1 MRTLFVAALGAAA
14 LLIPFGAALAHEGHD
29 HAEQT
34 VAPAPNSAARGEAT
48 GTDFEL
54 VAVARTPDLL
64 IYLDSFKT
72 NAPVE
77 GATIEAET
85 PAGAVKATAQ
95 PGQPYILA
103 APWLSKPGKYD
114 LIFTVTANNAAEILP
129 VTLEVPVAA
138 ARDAARTS
146 FFNTGIAGWLTAG
159 GLGLVLGIGLT
170 ALTRRRGRSAAVGVA
185 LLTVLAAQDARAH
198 EGEDHSKDA
207 APAPSVA
214 RERAQRLTDGT
225 LFVPKDTQRIF
236 ALRTVLSEQKAH
248 PRSIELPGRIIAD
261 PNASGFVQ
269 SAVGGR
275 LSAPPGGFPRL
286 GTVVKQGDVLAYITP
301 PLQAIDVS
309 DMRQRQGELEQQMT
323 IVERRVTRYAALAPS
338 GAVSKVQLEEAN
350 LELEGLKERRKAL
363 ERSKAQPEAL
373 MAPVSGIVA
382 DGMPIA
388 GQIAQS
394 NGIIFNIIDPARLWI
409 EALSFDAISDT
420 QASAS
425 ALLPNGKTLKLSFQ
439 GAGLAD
445 RNQTVPIHFAIEDK
459 PEGIRVGQFVPVLVV
474 TGEDKPGIA
483 VPRTAIVRSTN
494 GQDFVYEHVSAERFA
509 ARPVRIETLDS
520 ARVLVVAG
528 MEPGKR
534 IVVQG
539 AELLDQIR

>member
-1 MRTLFVAALGAAA
+1 MRTLFIAALGAAA
-14 LLIPFGAALAHEGHD
+14 LLIPFDAPLAHEGHD

-138 ARDAARTS
+138 ARDAARNS

-170 ALTRRRGRSAAVGVA
+170 ALTRRRGRSAAVGIA
-185 LLTVLAAQDARAH
+185 LLSALAAQDAHAH

-207 APAPSVA
+207 APAQSVA

-373 MAPVSGIVA
+373 IAPVSGIVA

-425 ALLPNGKTLKLSFQ
+425 ALLPNGRTLKLSFQ

-534 IVVQG
+534 IVIQG

>member
-494 GQDFVYEHVSAERFA
+494 GQDFVYEHVSAERFT

-528 MEPGKR
+528 IEPGKR

>member
-207 APAPSVA
+207 APAQSVA

>member
-1 MRTLFVAALGAAA
+1 MRTLFVAALGAAT

-528 MEPGKR
+528 IEPGKR